1 MRSVLR
7 VEPIENKCFMY
18 LQHTSEAAAQL
29 EHTLLECD
37 VDLATV
43 KALPD
48 AVRNDGI
55 RLPLTKSEGKC
66 TSYLRSV
73 SFKKR

>member
-7 VEPIENKCFMY
+7 VEPIENKCFLY
-18 LQHTSEAAAQL
+18 LQHTSEAAARL

-43 KALPD
+43 KALLD
-48 AVRNDGI
+48 AVRNVA
-55 RLPLTKSEGKC
+55 
-66 TSYLRSV
+66 Y
-73 SFKKR
+73 

>member
-7 VEPIENKCFMY
+7 VEPIENKCFLY

-37 VDLATV
+37 IDLGMV
-43 KALPD
+43 KALLN
-48 AVRNDGI
+48 AVRNAA
-55 RLPLTKSEGKC
+55 C
-66 TSYLRSV
+66 
-73 SFKKR
+73 

>member
-1 MRSVLR
+1 MSSVLR

-18 LQHTSEAAAQL
+18 LQHTEAAAQL

-43 KALPD
+43 KALLD
-48 AVRNDGI
+48 AVRNDA
-55 RLPLTKSEGKC
+55 
-66 TSYLRSV
+66 Y
-73 SFKKR
+73 